1 MKLLLT
7 FLIMLAGMYG
17 SAQITLSLPE
27 YNILYRGYTN
37 RVEVATQT
45 RVKARSISLS
55 SADAQFVRQEDHQWN
70 IITTTPKDTIEIML
84 LHTKTRKIID
94 RMVFRVKDL
103 PNPQLFVGATQVEGK
118 ISKQENRLFARYTD
132 SPLRAEFSVL
142 GGALAMDNDPR
153 IFQFEGN
160 KLGADYLGYVKNMPE
175 GTIVT
180 IKALVIGVDKKER
193 IIWGKYVL

>member
-55 SADAQFVRQEDHQWN
+55 SADAQFVHQEDHQWN

-142 GGALAMDNDPR
+142 GGALVMENDPR

-160 KLGADYLGYVKNMPE
+160 KLGADYLGYVKNMPA